1 MKFSAF
7 IVANQQAILDE
18 WVRHARTLLPA
29 ADAMSLEQLEDHGR
43 QLILA
48 IAKGMDV
55 PQSEAQ
61 RFAKSQ
67 YRAADPDVA
76 PTAAAQHGLARQL
89 SGFDPMQ
96 MHGEFRALRASILRL
111 WARSDLADTGAG
123 GAEEIAR
130 FNEALDQAL
139 AESVERY
146 SSEVS
151 KSRDMFLA
159 VLGHDLRGPLT
170 AVRMGAD
177 LLLGA
182 LPSLPNN
189 PNPGP

>member
-29 ADAMSLEQLEDHGR
+29 AGSMSLEQLEDHGR
-43 QLILA
+43 QLVLA
-48 IAKGMDV
+48 IAEDMDT

-67 YRAADPDVA
+67 YIVADPALA
-76 PTAAAQHGLARQL
+76 PSAAAQHGRSRQL

-96 MHGEFRALRASILRL
+96 MHGEFRALRASILGL
-111 WARSDLADTGAG
+111 WARSDLADTGAV

-139 AESVERY
+139 AEVLRITREGERY
-146 SSEVS
+146 GAHL
-151 KSRDMFLA
+151 RFL
-159 VLGHDLRGPLT
+159 DIPLD
-170 AVRMGAD
+170 AELAIARFLQGER
-177 LLLGA
+177 
-182 LPSLPNN
+182 
-189 PNPGP
+189 